1 LDSRRVTS
9 LLDVPA
15 IRELVGRYVPP
26 ALRRTLREALKV
38 AYLASLHQNEGRNL
52 RFALAFEREAHRPR
66 QVDLF
71 THPAELSPKQLQ
83 AISAAFAP
91 ESTCLVIASPQPEGG
106 SPVIIGTT
114 PRPRGS
120 LSGPQLYQPPV
131 VIDVDA
137 PGVVSLSIGEAK
149 AVFRRGEI
157 SEQSRGI
164 TGLPLIGETEHL
176 VREVCSPKTHG
187 ELGLMP
193 GAQESIPIDPQSWE
207 RHGGEIRSIVR
218 RSALRIYDQTLENIA
233 RKMLRARRGGALLM
247 VPAGSG
253 AERLFDA
260 GRWYRQPDTQISRDL
275 QRALTFEA
283 LFRLARMG
291 RQVFL
296 APGLD
301 SAAAIMAW
309 GNEKVRPALRASLAS
324 LENSCQHCADLTEAD
339 GATVL
344 LTDFGIAGFS
354 AKITSHEGVLP
365 PPLGRHLETRGN
377 RHRSMAGAV
386 ARQPGAIGLVV
397 SQDGEITVFT
407 HQRGVGPRHLEVV
420 L

>member
-1 LDSRRVTS
+1 MDSRGITS
-9 LLDVPA
+9 LIDVPS
-15 IRELVGRYVPP
+15 IRELVGRYVSP
-26 ALRRTLREALKV
+26 ALQRTLQEALKV

-71 THPAELSPKQLQ
+71 TQPAELSPKQLQ
-83 AISAAFAP
+83 SISAAFAP
-91 ESTCLVIASPQPEGG
+91 ESTCLVIASVEPDGG
-106 SPVIIGTT
+106 SPSIIGTT
-114 PRPRGS
+114 PRPRTS

-164 TGLPLIGETEHL
+164 TGLPLIAETEHL
-176 VREVCSPKTHG
+176 VREACTVKVDGGLGYLSG
-187 ELGLMP
+187 E
-193 GAQESIPIDPQSWE
+193 QESIPIDAANWE

-218 RSALRIYDQTLENIA
+218 RTAVRIYDQTLENIA

-253 AERLFDA
+253 AGKLFDA
-260 GRWYRQPDTQISRDL
+260 GRWYRQPDRQISRDL
-275 QRALTFEA
+275 ERTLTLEA
-283 LFRLARMG
+283 VFRLARMG
-291 RQVFL
+291 RRVFR
-296 APGLD
+296 AAELD
-301 SAAAIMAW
+301 SSAAIMSW

-354 AKITSHEGVLP
+354 AKITSHEGPLP
-365 PPLGRHLETRGN
+365 ALLSRYLETRGN

-386 ARQPGAIGLVV
+386 ARHPGAIGLVV

-407 HQRGVGPRHLEVV
+407 HQQGVGARHLEVV